1 VAAVGGGG
9 QFVRGGLRVADW
21 GEQFACAL
29 PAAFVAG
36 EEEQFA
42 GALAGALPAAVLAGE
57 GEQFPGAL
65 PAAAVAGALPAAVVA
80 GEREPFA
87 GSLPGA
93 VGGALPAA
101 VLAGEGEQFPGI
113 LPATVVPRDQVAEEV
128 AGTIPPRSIG
138 LHATRVL
145 PLQTAGRNIHF
156 VVEVPR
162 EEVPQ
167 LHASSS
173 KLVCLIFVDSGH
185 FILSN
190 MLIYIFCLH

>member
-1 VAAVGGGG
+1 MANGGGRVTDAAVAAVGGGG

-42 GALAGALPAAVLAGE
+42 GAL
-57 GEQFPGAL
+57 
-65 PAAAVAGALPAAVVA
+65 A

-167 LHASSS
+167 LHASSI
-173 KLVCLIFVDSGH
+173 CQ
-185 FILSN
+185 
-190 MLIYIFCLH
+190 M